1 MPETLDETY
10 KRTLRGI
17 DEANWEFARRLFQF
31 VAVASRPLR
40 VDELA
45 ELLAFD
51 FKAGSIPIF
60 HEYWRPRDPVEAVQ
74 WTCSSLLAIVEEHDV
89 YGYPSGKVIQ
99 FSHFTVKE
107 FLTSSRLA
115 EASDSISR
123 RYHVSMTPAHTLA
136 AQACLGILL
145 HLDKDVVTSDSLQKW
160 PLAEYA
166 AEHWADHARFENVS
180 QNVEDGMKRLF
191 DPSRPHLAVCVW
203 IHDPD
208 PLLWKLTRRVER
220 SERPLPLPGTPLHYA
235 ALWGCHSII
244 KFLIVERSQNVH
256 SRGFS
261 SPTDNMTPL
270 LLASKC
276 GHAKSARML
285 IEHGATVM
293 ARNWD
298 GETPLHLASQEGQLE
313 VALIL
318 LEYGAD
324 AKAQD
329 KYGWTPLHRASSKG
343 QTEVARML
351 IDRGADVTAQ
361 NMDWESQESPLH
373 YSAPRL
379 SFRSASYQDQIYQS
393 EPPDNSAAFF
403 RPNVTVNYAQSSQL
417 AVHAAPWNG
426 VAGRCRYPNC
436 HLPPSRDQET
446 QEITEYCSQ
455 YHMRFVVSLHALVVL
470 VLNVAFWASRE
481 DLRYGVPPCPACN
494 RCPRRIDGN
503 YCGIAC
509 ETWDMQRQQQTQHQ
523 RYHPGRLEY
532 FETEF
537 LYVRSMGVRIPLELR
552 SDN

>member
-40 VDELA
+40 VKELA

-51 FKAGSIPIF
+51 FKARPIPTF
-60 HEYWRPRDPVEAVQ
+60 HEYWRPRDPVDAVQ
-74 WTCSSLLAIVEEHDV
+74 WTCSSLLAIVEEYDV

-99 FSHFTVKE
+99 FSHFTAKE
-107 FLTSSRLA
+107 FLTSPRLA
-115 EASDSISR
+115 KASDSISR

-136 AQACLGILL
+136 TRACLGILL
-145 HLDKDVVTSDSLQKW
+145 HLDKDVVTSDSLEKW

-191 DPSRPHLAVCVW
+191 DPSKPHLAVCVW
-203 IHDPD
+203 IHDPA
-208 PLLWKLTRRVER
+208 PFPWKQTRRA
-220 SERPLPLPGTPLHYA
+220 ERPLPLPGTPLHYA

-244 KFLIVERSQNVH
+244 QFLIVERSQNVH

-261 SPTDNMTPL
+261 SPADDVTPL
-270 LLASKC
+270 HVASKC

-293 ARNWD
+293 ARNGD
-298 GETPLHLASQEGQLE
+298 EETPLHLASQEGQME

-318 LEYGAD
+318 LEYDAD

-351 IDRGADVTAQ
+351 IDHGADVTAQ
-361 NMDWESQESPLH
+361 NMDWELQESPLH
-373 YSAPRL
+373 HICPRGP
-379 SFRSASYQDQIYQS
+379 FHSASFQDQTYR
-393 EPPDNSAAFF
+393 PLDNAAAIF
-403 RPNVTVNYAQSSQL
+403 RQNDYAQSSSLSAHAGPWNAL
-417 AVHAAPWNG
+417 AV
-426 VAGRCRYPNC
+426 RCRYPNC
-436 HLPPSRDQET
+436 HRPVSRDQET
-446 QEITEYCSQ
+446 QELTEYCSL
-455 YHMRFVVSLHALVVL
+455 YHMRFVVSLQALVVL
-470 VLNVAFWASRE
+470 VLNVAF
-481 DLRYGVPPCPACN
+481 G
-494 RCPRRIDGN
+494 
-503 YCGIAC
+503 
-509 ETWDMQRQQQTQHQ
+509 
-523 RYHPGRLEY
+523 HPGRIYGTVFPHAQSVIGVLAA
-532 FETEF
+532 
-537 LYVRSMGVRIPLELR
+537 SMAITADPPAKVGTYSGNNRQRINVNGTIGEDSNTSRPNSYTFGVWV
-552 SDN
+552 